1 VQPRRFG
8 RKGVLATQHAGYW
21 CEILATTGQAEVED
35 DLALA
40 WAMSAMRNG
49 GVVWCAMAVWY
60 GAQWRCGNVVW
71 CAMAVWRCGI
81 QT

>member
-8 RKGVLATQHAGYW
+8 RKGVLATQQAGYW
-21 CEILATTGQAEVED
+21 CDILATTGQAEVED

-49 GVVWCAMAVWY
+49 GVVWCAMAVW
-60 GAQWRCGNVVW
+60 QCGMVRNGGV
-71 CAMAVWRCGI
+71 AVWHSDMNL
-81 QT
+81 